1 MPYICF
7 HRSQTSEKV
16 NLKIVTI
23 THKTN
28 NLYVLFNFIY
38 KKDILMGF
46 SIYNNDN
53 SKVNKLD
60 LKVGNSWADSSKTIN
75 NKIYD
80 SLWNLVDNG
89 DGKIQQNEMDMLNKL
104 LEITDNLCGKT
115 DQILDNEE
123 LNKLKNVINNGHI
136 KDLLDTRTYG
146 TVKGSEAGK
155 LTNFSYLERGKL
167 YPYDPASE
175 NQGKTKTNKNLVNVD
190 YSNLKLDKN
199 SEYYID
205 TYTYTEN
212 PDGSKTA
219 IPVITKK
226 QDSGQGRNYNWSE
239 GLDRTISKISI
250 ASYYYENDKGN
261 QLPEILNEL
270 KAIGKEVG
278 FEVEEI
284 GMESA
289 PWVEDYGVRR
299 ADGKVLLLSNE
310 AASNAKYGHINN
322 TIDPNR
328 IEISKSTQG
337 KSIENYKEFKNTV
350 QENDIVESKSFLEG
364 GNVLNTCLAD
374 GTAGAVIGKESIN
387 YTLNAMKLKNTP
399 ENVEKAKLQIAED
412 LGIKPENIT
421 FIPQFDFHI
430 DMSYRPLHNGEIAI
444 PDYEEGIRILRET
457 QISGMDE
464 TAKSELINKLEEL
477 NTKSASIRT
486 EAEKALSDG
495 GYKIVKIPCFSDNG
509 KAKINYMNG
518 VGGTSKNGESF
529 YITNK
534 SDYPELNEA
543 VQKYFKNAG
552 IDKIYFVSTQPFL
565 DSYGGIDCMTQEV

>member
-1 MPYICF
+1 
-7 HRSQTSEKV
+7 
-16 NLKIVTI
+16 
-23 THKTN
+23 
-28 NLYVLFNFIY
+28 
-38 KKDILMGF
+38 MGF

-53 SKVNKLD
+53 SKINKLD
-60 LKVGNSWADSSKTIN
+60 LKVGNSWAESSKNVN

-80 SLWNLVDNG
+80 SLWNLLDNG
-89 DGKIQQNEMDMLNKL
+89 DGIIQQNELDMLNKL
-104 LEITDNLCGKT
+104 LEITDTHCGKT
-115 DQILDNEE
+115 DKILDNEE
-123 LNKLKNVINNGHI
+123 LNKLENAINRGHI
-136 KDLLDTRTYG
+136 KDFLNMKAFG
-146 TVKGSEAGK
+146 TIKGSDASK
-155 LTNFSYLERGKL
+155 LKNFSYLESGKL
-167 YPYDPASE
+167 YPYDPESP
-175 NQGKTKTNKNLVNVD
+175 NQNKTKTNENLVNVD
-190 YSNLKLDKN
+190 YSNLKLDEN

-261 QLPEILNEL
+261 QLPEILYEL

-289 PWVEDYGVRR
+289 TWVEDYGIRR

-310 AASNAKYGHINN
+310 AASNAKYSHINN

-328 IEISKSTQG
+328 IGISKSTQG

-374 GTAGAVIGKESIN
+374 GTAGAVIGSESIN

-412 LGIKPENIT
+412 LGINPENIT

-430 DMSYRPLHNGEIAI
+430 DMSYRPLHNGEIAV
-444 PDYEEGIRILRET
+444 PDYEEGIRILKET

-464 TAKSELINKLEEL
+464 AAKSELIKQLEEFSA
-477 NTKSASIRT
+477 KSAAIRS
-486 EAEKALSDG
+486 EAEQALSDS
-495 GYKIVKIPCFSDNG
+495 GYKIVKMPCFSDSG

-518 VGGTSKNGESF
+518 VGGTSKTGKSF

-543 VQKYFKNAG
+543 VQKYFKNTG

-565 DSYGGIDCMTQEV
+565 NNYGSIDCITQEV